1 MDAYDQLERVDG
13 PESFLKFV
21 QLLIED
27 REREIGKPIDLC
39 GRGAN
44 GWENHTIED
53 FLEAA
58 AAWAKDSDFG
68 ARQGMSDESPW
79 KRFAAFLW
87 CGKIY
92 E

>member
-1 MDAYDQLERVDG
+1 MQLHEMLERVDG
-13 PESFLKFV
+13 PESFLEFTRM
-21 QLLIED
+21 LLAD
-27 REREIGKPIDLC
+27 RRMEVGQPIDAC
-39 GRGAN
+39 GRGVK

-58 AAWAKDSDFG
+58 IAWGDVSELG
-68 ARQGMSDESPW
+68 ANQDLADASAW
-79 KRFAAFLW
+79 KRCATFLW